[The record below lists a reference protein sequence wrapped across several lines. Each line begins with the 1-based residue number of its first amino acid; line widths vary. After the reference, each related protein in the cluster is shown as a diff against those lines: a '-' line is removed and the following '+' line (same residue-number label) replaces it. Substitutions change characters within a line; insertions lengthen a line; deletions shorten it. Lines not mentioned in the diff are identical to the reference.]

1 MAHHPA
7 AQQLA
12 ADAEESSTVRMLAR
26 AGYAVLG
33 ILHVIIGAIAISVAT
48 GAGSGEADQSGAMKQ
63 LAQAP
68 LGLAALWAIAI
79 GLFALGVW
87 QIVQT
92 VRVRVETGTKKWA
105 KRLTEA
111 SKGLTYFV
119 LCGTA
124 LIFALGGRTSSSHAS
139 KSASA
144 ALIATPGGVFLIVAI
159 SLVVIGIAIGF
170 LVRGITRR
178 FRDDIRV
185 PEPPLGT
192 AVVVLG
198 STGYI
203 AKGVALA
210 IVGILFGVAALTSDS
225 DKAGGMNG
233 ALKILTLLPFGELLL
248 WIVGAGLI
256 AYGLY
261 CFARAPLARL

>member
-1 MAHHPA
+1 MARPA
-7 AQQLA
+7 AQQA
-12 ADAEESSTVRMLAR
+12 AASAEDSRAVRMLAR
-26 AGYAVLG
+26 TGYAVLG
-33 ILHVIIGAIAISVAT
+33 MLHIIIGAIAISVAT
-48 GAGSGEADQSGAMKQ
+48 GAGGGEADQSGAMKQ

-68 LGLAALWAIAI
+68 LGLVAIWFIAI

-87 QIVQT
+87 QAVQT
-92 VRVRVETGTKKWA
+92 VRVRVEVGTKKWT
-105 KRLTEA
+105 KRVTEA
-111 SKGLTYFV
+111 SKGLAYLV

-124 LIFALGGRTSSSHAS
+124 LIFAFGGRTSSSHVS

-144 ALIATPGGVFLIVAI
+144 QLIATPGGVFLIVAVSI
-159 SLVVIGIAIGF
+159 AVIGIAIGF

-178 FRDDIRV
+178 FARDIRV
-185 PEPPLGT
+185 PQQPLGT
-192 AVVVLG
+192 VVVALG
-198 STGYI
+198 SVGYI

-210 IVGILFGVAALTSDS
+210 IVGILFGVAALTLDS
-225 DKAGGMNG
+225 DKASGLNG
-233 ALKILTLLPFGELLL
+233 ALKVITLLPFGEALL